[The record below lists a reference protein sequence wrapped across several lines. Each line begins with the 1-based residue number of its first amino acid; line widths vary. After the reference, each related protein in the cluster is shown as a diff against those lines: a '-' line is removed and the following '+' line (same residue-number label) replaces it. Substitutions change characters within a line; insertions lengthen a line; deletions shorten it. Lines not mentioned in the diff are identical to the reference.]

1 MNSLILFIVMVGSA
15 CGLATAAVD
24 SAIISTISAQD
35 NTTMSIIGNLTA
47 ANMTISN
54 RTEGIVVTGGEG
66 TNGSTIGT
74 GGN

>member
-1 MNSLILFIVMVGSA
+1 MVGSV
-15 CGLATAAVD
+15 CGLAIAAVD

>member
-1 MNSLILFIVMVGSA
+1 MVGSA
-15 CGLATAAVD
+15 YGIATAAVD

-35 NTTMSIIGNLTA
+35 NTTMSVIGNLTA

-54 RTEGIVVTGGEG
+54 GTEGIVVTGGEG

-74 GGN
+74 VATS